1 MDVFKFFKEHERM
14 CHSYP
19 DCCAECPAQKCHDC
33 APFTIQEVGE
43 EGIKELIAIVEE
55 WSKDHPVKTR
65 QDVMLATFPGAEID
79 EEGVLSLS
87 PCKVDKNYR
96 TADGYCAIGS
106 LIKCYECRKNYWA
119 QEVEDN
125 E

>member
-1 MDVFKFFKEHERM
+1 MDAFKFFKERERM
-14 CHSYP
+14 CHSFT
-19 DCCAECPAQKCHDC
+19 DSCVNCPAQKCRDC
-33 APFTIQEVGE
+33 VPYSIQEVGE
-43 EGIKELIAIVEE
+43 ENLKELITIVEQ

-65 QDVMLATFPGAEID
+65 QDIMLAAFPGVEVD
-79 EEGVLSLS
+79 KEGILYLS

-106 LIKCYECRKNYWA
+106 INCYECRKNYWT

>member
-19 DCCAECPAQKCHDC
+19 DYCAECPAQKY
-33 APFTIQEVGE
+33 A
-43 EGIKELIAIVEE
+43 
-55 WSKDHPVKTR
+55 
-65 QDVMLATFPGAEID
+65 
-79 EEGVLSLS
+79 
-87 PCKVDKNYR
+87 DKNYR
-96 TADGYCAIGS
+96 TADGYCAIGN
-106 LIKCYECRKNYWA
+106 LINCYERRKNYWA